1 MQGFDKIIEHI
12 KTESE
17 KECKEI
23 AVKANEESARI
34 RSIYSQKEQDA
45 YWSCVNEGSK
55 DIERRIEKLSALAH
69 EQASRMINE
78 TQQDALDDV
87 LMLTARKLSALPSRK
102 YDELLKKLG
111 IERGCKPE
119 YLVEYYRDEL
129 EPSVLAALFDSKD
142 MEKAQGQG

>member
-1 MQGFDKIIEHI
+1 MQGFDKIIEYI

-34 RSIYSQKEQDA
+34 RALYSQKERDA

-55 DIERRIEKLSALAH
+55 DIERRVEKLSTLAQ
-69 EQASRMINE
+69 EQASNMISK

-87 LMLTARKLSALPSRK
+87 LMLTARKLSAIPSRK
-102 YDELLKKLG
+102 FEELLTKLG
-111 IERGCKPE
+111 IEKGCKPE
-119 YLVEYYRDEL
+119 YLVEHYREEL

-142 MEKAQGQG
+142 GG